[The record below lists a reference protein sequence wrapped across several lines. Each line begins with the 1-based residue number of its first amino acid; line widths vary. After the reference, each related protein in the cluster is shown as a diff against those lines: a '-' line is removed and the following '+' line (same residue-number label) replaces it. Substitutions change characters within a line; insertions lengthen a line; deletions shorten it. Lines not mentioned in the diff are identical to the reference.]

1 MSILSVFDHSR
12 PEQPNKVLSYPED
25 IASTLAAVGVRFE
38 RWQASA
44 PIRPGAGQNEVLE
57 ACRPAI
63 DRLMAEGGYRAVD
76 LISVTDDHP
85 QKVELR
91 GQFFDEHRHAED
103 EVRLFVAGRGLF
115 NLHIGDYVYALLCEK
130 GDLIVVP
137 AGTAHWFDMGEAP
150 RFVTIRLF
158 NRPEGLDAEFTGND
172 IARHFPQLE
181 E

>member
-1 MSILSVFDHSR
+1 M
-12 PEQPNKVLSYPED
+12 
-25 IASTLAAVGVRFE
+25 
-38 RWQASA
+38 
-44 PIRPGAGQNEVLE
+44 
-57 ACRPAI
+57 
-63 DRLMAEGGYRAVD
+63 
-76 LISVTDDHP
+76 
-85 QKVELR
+85 
-91 GQFFDEHRHAED
+91 
-103 EVRLFVAGRGLF
+103 RLFVAGRGLF

-172 IARHFPQLE
+172 IARRFPQLE